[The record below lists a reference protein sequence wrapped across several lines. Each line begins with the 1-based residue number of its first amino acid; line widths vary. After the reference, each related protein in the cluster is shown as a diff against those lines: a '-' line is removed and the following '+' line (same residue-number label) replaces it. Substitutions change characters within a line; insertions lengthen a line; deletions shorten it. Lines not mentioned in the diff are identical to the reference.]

1 MCDRGGRIPGV
12 ATRASD
18 DTREQ
23 TVAQLRDGLTTGR
36 VGMETF
42 VSRID
47 EAYAAKTR
55 DELWHLTRD
64 LPGHRTWW
72 QRVAAW
78 IGRAPADDYIPRL
91 CPPPIEAGG
100 ALTLGRSPDCDYVV
114 RSAAVSARH
123 AELRRSTD
131 GWILHDL
138 GSRNGTR
145 VNGWLVREQRL
156 ADGDEV
162 TFGDSTFVFREPA
175 TTA

>member
-1 MCDRGGRIPGV
+1 VG
-12 ATRASD
+12 TRASD

-55 DELWHLTRD
+55 DELWNLTRD

-72 QRVAAW
+72 KRVAAW
-78 IGRAPADDYIPRL
+78 VSGNAAAADAHIPRL
-91 CPPPIEAGG
+91 RPPPIEAGH
-100 ALTLGRSPDCDYVV
+100 AVTLGRSPDCDYVV
-114 RSAAVSARH
+114 SNATVSARH
-123 AELRRSTD
+123 AELRRATA
-131 GWILHDL
+131 GWVLRDL

-145 VNGWLVREQRL
+145 VNGWLVKEQQL

-162 TFGDSTFVFREPA
+162 TFGDSTFVFREPVA
-175 TTA
+175 TD